1 MFTHLLF
8 LARAVSL
15 AKRFLLHPLVG
26 YLIPIGFALLAPW
39 ACTPSTPPNETSMT
53 PTITY
58 AAFGT
63 TAEGQTANLY
73 TLTNANGMEAQITDF
88 GGVVVSLMVPDRND
102 SLADVVL
109 GFESLEPYF
118 EDSPYFGAL
127 VGRYGNRI
135 AKGKFTLDGGQE
147 YTLAQNNMGNHLHG
161 GLRGFDKV
169 LWQAKPASGDSSSVG
184 LELRY
189 QSPDG
194 EEGYP
199 GTLDVTVNYTLTN
212 DNELRIDYRATTDA
226 PTVVNLTNHSY
237 FNLTGQ
243 GGSSILNH
251 EVMINADRFVPVDST
266 LIPTGELAAVAG
278 TPMDF
283 RQPTPVGARIEQ
295 DYQQL
300 EYGIGY
306 DHCWVLNKE
315 GDALTLAATVHEPNS
330 GRLLEVFTTEPA
342 VQFYSGNFLDG
353 TLTGKGGAVYEQRT
367 GFCLETEH
375 FPDSPNQ
382 PDFPSTELRPGET
395 YQTTTVYTFSTRQ

>member
-1 MFTHLLF
+1 
-8 LARAVSL
+8 
-15 AKRFLLHPLVG
+15 
-26 YLIPIGFALLAPW
+26 
-39 ACTPSTPPNETSMT
+39 MT
-53 PTITY
+53 PTISTTN
-58 AAFGT
+58 FGIT
-63 TAEGQTANLY
+63 PRGDSATLF
-73 TLTNANGMEAQITDF
+73 TLTNAAGTEVQISNF
-88 GGVVVSLMVPDRND
+88 GGVIVALKVPDRND

-109 GFESLEPYF
+109 GFNALEPYF

-127 VGRYGNRI
+127 IGRYGNRI
-135 AKGKFTLDGGQE
+135 AQGKFTLDGEE

-169 LWQAKPASGDSSSVG
+169 LWQAEPTTGDSSSIG

-189 QSPDG
+189 RSPDG

-199 GTLDVTVNYTLTN
+199 GTLDVTVIYTLTN
-212 DNELRIDYRATTDA
+212 NNELRIDYRATTDA

-237 FNLTGQ
+237 FNLTGR

-266 LIPTGELAAVAG
+266 LIPTGELAGVAD
-278 TPMDF
+278 TPFDF
-283 RQPTPVGARIEQ
+283 REPTTIGARIEAEH
-295 DYQQL
+295 QQL
-300 EYGIGY
+300 DYGIGY
-306 DHCWVLNKE
+306 DHCWVLNQE
-315 GDALTLAATVHEPNS
+315 EPNELTLAATVFEPSS
-330 GRLLEVFTTEPA
+330 GRFMEVHTTEPG

-395 YQTTTVYTFSTRQ
+395 YQTTTVYKFSARN

>member
-1 MFTHLLF
+1 MFTSLQSLTRAAF
-8 LARAVSL
+8 LTKHFPTTPSI
-15 AKRFLLHPLVG
+15 G
-26 YLIPIGFALLAPW
+26 YSTVLGLALLVFG
-39 ACTPSTPPNETSMT
+39 ACTPSTPLNETSMT
-53 PTITY
+53 PTITN
-58 AAFGT
+58 ADFGT
-63 TAEGQTANLY
+63 TPDGQTANLY
-73 TLTNANGMEAQITDF
+73 TLTNSHGVEARITNF

-109 GFESLEPYF
+109 GFDTLESYF

-135 AKGKFTLDGGQE
+135 AKGKFTLDGQE
-147 YTLAQNNMGNHLHG
+147 YTLVQNNMGNHLHG
-161 GLRGFDKV
+161 GLQGFDKV
-169 LWQAKPASGDSSSVG
+169 LWQAEPITGDSSGVG
-184 LELRY
+184 LQLRY

-199 GTLDVTVNYTLTN
+199 GTLDATVTYTLTN
-212 DNELRIDYRATTDA
+212 DNELQIDYQATTDA

-237 FNLTGQ
+237 FNLTGK

-266 LIPTGELAAVAG
+266 LIPTGELAEVAD
-278 TPMDF
+278 TPLDF
-283 RQPTPVGARIEQ
+283 RQPTPVGARINEEHP
-295 DYQQL
+295 QL
-300 EYGIGY
+300 VYGIGY
-306 DHCWVLNKE
+306 DHCWVLNKDDE
-315 GDALTLAATVHEPNS
+315 GRTLAATVHEPNS
-330 GRLLEVFTTEPA
+330 GRFLEVFTTEPA

-382 PDFPSTELRPGET
+382 PNFPSTVLRPGET
-395 YQTTTVYTFSTRQ
+395 YQTSTVYTFSTR

>member
-1 MFTHLLF
+1 MSFTQ
-8 LARAVSL
+8 LAL
-15 AKRFLLHPLVG
+15 GL
-26 YLIPIGFALLAPW
+26 ALLSLG
-39 ACTPSTPPNETSMT
+39 ACTPSTPSHEEAMIPNITTTDFSTT
-53 PTITY
+53 PD
-58 AAFGT
+58 
-63 TAEGQTANLY
+63 GQTAKLY
-73 TLTNANGMEAQITDF
+73 TLTNSNGVEAQITNF
-88 GGVVVSLMVPDRND
+88 GGVITSLKVPDRND

-109 GFESLEPYF
+109 GFDALEPYF

-135 AKGKFTLDGGQE
+135 AKGKFTLDGEE

-169 LWQAKPASGDSSSVG
+169 LWQAEPLSDDSSSAG
-184 LELRY
+184 LKLSY

-199 GTLDVTVNYTLTN
+199 GALDVTVIYTLTN
-212 DNELRIDYRATTDA
+212 DNELRIDYQATTDA

-266 LIPTGELAAVAG
+266 LIPTGTLTEVEG
-278 TPMDF
+278 TPLDF
-283 RQPTPVGARIEQ
+283 RQPTPIGARI
-295 DYQQL
+295 DDKHKQL
-300 EYGIGY
+300 VYGIGY
-306 DHCWVLNKE
+306 DHCWVLNKT
-315 GDALTLAATVHEPNS
+315 GKARTLAATVYEPNS
-330 GRLLEVFTTEPA
+330 GRFLEVYTTEPA

-353 TLTGKGGAVYEQRT
+353 TLTGKEGAVYEQRT

-395 YQTTTVYTFSTRQ
+395 YQTSTTYKFSVR

>member
-1 MFTHLLF
+1 MFTYLLP
-8 LARAVSL
+8 LTRAASL
-15 AKRFLLHPLVG
+15 TKRFLTPPWLG
-26 YLIPIGFALLAPW
+26 YQMLIGLALLAPG
-39 ACTPSTPPNETSMT
+39 ACTPSTPLNETPMT

-58 AAFGT
+58 AAFGV

-73 TLTNANGMEAQITDF
+73 TLTNANGMEAKITNF

-109 GFESLEPYF
+109 GFDTLEPYF

-135 AKGKFTLDGGQE
+135 AKGKFTLNGEE

-169 LWQAKPASGDSSSVG
+169 LWQAETVSGDSSSVG
-184 LELRY
+184 LKLHY
-189 QSPDG
+189 KSPDG

-199 GTLDVTVNYTLTN
+199 GTLDVSVTYTLTN

-237 FNLTGQ
+237 FNLTGK

-251 EVMINADRFVPVDST
+251 EVMIKADRFVPVNSV
-266 LIPTGELAAVAG
+266 LIPTGELTEVAG

-283 RQPTPVGARIEQ
+283 RQPTPVGARIGQE
-295 DYQQL
+295 YPQL
-300 EYGIGY
+300 VYGIGY

-315 GDALTLAATVHEPNS
+315 GDALTLAATVHEPTS
-330 GRLLEVFTTEPA
+330 GRLMEVRTTEPA

-367 GFCLETEH
+367 GLCLETEH

-382 PDFPSTELRPGET
+382 PNFPSTELNPDEA
-395 YQTTTVYTFSTRQ
+395 YQTSTVYKFSVQ

>member
-1 MFTHLLF
+1 MSFTQLTFLIVLL
-8 LARAVSL
+8 SL
-15 AKRFLLHPLVG
+15 G
-26 YLIPIGFALLAPW
+26 
-39 ACTPSTPPNETSMT
+39 ACTPSTSPNEDAMT
-53 PTITY
+53 PNITTSD
-58 AAFGT
+58 FST
-63 TAEGQTANLY
+63 TPDGQTANLY
-73 TLTNANGMEAQITDF
+73 TLTNANGVEAQITDF
-88 GGVVVSLMVPDRND
+88 GGVVVSLKVPDRND
-102 SLADVVL
+102 TLADVVL
-109 GFESLEPYF
+109 GFDSLKPYF

-135 AKGKFTLDGGQE
+135 AKGKFTLDGEE

-169 LWQAKPASGDSSSVG
+169 LWQAEPQSGDSSSAG
-184 LELRY
+184 LKLRY

-199 GTLDVTVNYTLTN
+199 GALDVTVIYTLTN
-212 DNELRIDYRATTDA
+212 DNELRIDYQATTDA

-243 GGSSILNH
+243 GGSSILDH

-266 LIPTGELAAVAG
+266 LIPTGELAEVAG
-278 TPMDF
+278 TPLDF
-283 RQPTPVGARIEQ
+283 RQPTPIGARIDDEH
-295 DYQQL
+295 QQL
-300 EYGIGY
+300 AYGIGY

-315 GDALTLAATVHEPNS
+315 GGSRTLAATVHEPSS
-330 GRLLEVFTTEPA
+330 GRFLEVFTTEPA

-382 PDFPSTELRPGET
+382 PNFPSTELRPGET
-395 YQTTTVYTFSTRQ
+395 YQTSTTYKFSVR

>member
-1 MFTHLLF
+1 MRYRTSPSAKHFITYPLASHLML
-8 LARAVSL
+8 
-15 AKRFLLHPLVG
+15 
-26 YLIPIGFALLAPW
+26 IGFACCALW
-39 ACTPSTPPNETSMT
+39 ACTPSTSPNETSMT
-53 PTITY
+53 PSIT
-58 AAFGT
+58 T
-63 TAEGQTANLY
+63 TDFSTTPDGQTANLY
-73 TLTNANGMEAQITDF
+73 TLTNANGVEAQITNF
-88 GGVVVSLMVPDRND
+88 GGVIVSLKVPDRND

-109 GFESLEPYF
+109 GFDSLEPYF

-135 AKGKFTLDGGQE
+135 AKGKFTLDGQE

-169 LWQAKPASGDSSSVG
+169 LWQAEPQSGDSSNVG
-184 LELRY
+184 LKLRY

-199 GTLDVTVNYTLTN
+199 GTLDVTVIYTLTN
-212 DNELRIDYRATTDA
+212 DNELRIDYQATTDA

-237 FNLTGQ
+237 FNLTGK

-266 LIPTGELAAVAG
+266 LIPTGELAKVEG
-278 TPMDF
+278 TPLDF
-283 RQPTPVGARIEQ
+283 RQPTAIGTRIDAEHP
-295 DYQQL
+295 QL

-315 GDALTLAATVHEPNS
+315 GDALTLAATVHEPTS
-330 GRLLEVFTTEPA
+330 GRFMEVRTTEPA

>member
-1 MFTHLLF
+1 MFTYLLP
-8 LARAVSL
+8 LTRAASL
-15 AKRFLLHPLVG
+15 TKRFLTPPSMG
-26 YLIPIGFALLAPW
+26 YQMLIGLALLAPW
-39 ACTPSTPPNETSMT
+39 ACTPSTPLNETPMT

-58 AAFGT
+58 AAFGV

-73 TLTNANGMEAQITDF
+73 TLTNANGMEAKITNF

-109 GFESLEPYF
+109 GFDTLEPYF

-135 AKGKFTLDGGQE
+135 AKGKFTLNGEE

-169 LWQAKPASGDSSSVG
+169 LWQAETVSGDSSSVG
-184 LELRY
+184 LKLHY

-199 GTLDVTVNYTLTN
+199 GTLDATVTYMLTN

-237 FNLTGQ
+237 FNLTGK

-251 EVMINADRFVPVDST
+251 EVMINADRFVPVDSV
-266 LIPTGELAAVAG
+266 LIPTGELAEVAG

-283 RQPTPVGARIEQ
+283 RQPTPVGARIDQE
-295 DYQQL
+295 YSQL
-300 EYGIGY
+300 VYGIGY
-306 DHCWVLNKE
+306 DHCWVLNKA
-315 GDALTLAATVHEPNS
+315 GGALTLAATVHEPNS
-330 GRLLEVFTTEPA
+330 GRLLEVRTTEPA

-353 TLTGKGGAVYEQRT
+353 TLTGKDGAVYEQRT
-367 GFCLETEH
+367 GLCLETEH

-382 PDFPSTELRPGET
+382 PNFPSTELNPGET
-395 YQTTTVYTFSTRQ
+395 YQTTTIYKFSVR